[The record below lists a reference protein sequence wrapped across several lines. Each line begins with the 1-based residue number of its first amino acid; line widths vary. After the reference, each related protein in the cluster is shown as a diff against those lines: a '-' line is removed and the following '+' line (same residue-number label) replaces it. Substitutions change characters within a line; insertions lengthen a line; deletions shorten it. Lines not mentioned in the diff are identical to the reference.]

1 MKAVAHMSLSNL
13 WEKVWQHLDNSITL
27 LSPILGPIHHWPS
40 KKINSEGISTTLGY
54 WFWEKREILEIICP
68 LTLREFAR
76 NSAAWFYVTTLQKK
90 KKNKNYPKDNHWGVI
105 STKMVLRY
113 TGASAAE
120 RLQKIG
126 YVLKANPRKLFDKCS
141 LLLHSS
147 WGVVLSLNMLLR
159 KHGATKTL
167 KVRFHTCNFI
177 HTEINLHVYITLFSV
192 LIKLMHTW

>member
-90 KKNKNYPKDNHWGVI
+90 KKKKNYPNDTFCKHWGVI
-105 STKMVLRY
+105 STKVAFNTVYSSFCCRTAFQDWVCAKSKTKKAFWLVQSS
-113 TGASAAE
+113 ASFIMRSGLESTYAIKEAWSN
-120 RLQKIG
+120 LTS
-126 YVLKANPRKLFDKCS
+126 KAL
-141 LLLHSS
+141 
-147 WGVVLSLNMLLR
+147 
-159 KHGATKTL
+159 
-167 KVRFHTCNFI
+167 FHTC
-177 HTEINLHVYITLFSV
+177 
-192 LIKLMHTW
+192 IKFYSHWN